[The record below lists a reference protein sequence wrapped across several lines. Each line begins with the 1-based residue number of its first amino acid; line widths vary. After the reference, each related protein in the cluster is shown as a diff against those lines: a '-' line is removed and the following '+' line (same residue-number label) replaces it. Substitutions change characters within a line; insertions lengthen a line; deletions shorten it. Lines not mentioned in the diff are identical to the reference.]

1 MRASVKLLTSSVVA
15 AFMFFS
21 PFDHGVPKANAQ
33 IQDSNFSGGGAFQTS
48 SAQVVTN
55 QQKADAQPS
64 SDSLLRA
71 RQALAKGDVQTAAA
85 MVAKARQS
93 GSNFQNG
100 GDRPETIEQMIAR
113 QNQLVKD
120 MRTADANTY
129 NSSASSFLLDQAEG
143 LIKYGDFETAEML
156 ALQAK
161 KFPVQSAPGQRSA
174 DLVLQ
179 QIQNARGSQA
189 STSANSNGLAKQ
201 EASRLIAQAQMALAK
216 NDLQAARS
224 LTDKAMALNVP
235 ESAFGTGEAL
245 PWELDLKVRQAMERA
260 SQTNQAAFV
269 SNQPQNKGIVARAD
283 YAPTNDNS
291 RNVPASTFSQPNRA
305 MQLYQSGVDALA
317 MNRQEEAK
325 RYFEM
330 ALNSGQP
337 LDPQAKQ
344 KIKSHLASAQTG
356 NATSTPTVGGQDE
369 VIDDQANSLRTQVQ
383 RLIFREFAVADNM
396 MNNRNPRGAVQHLQQ
411 LRAQVEQSGLQGN
424 AKQQLLNV
432 VDKEINTVNSF
443 IERNIATIQNDEIN
457 RMRLDEVN
465 QRNTERWAM
474 QNKIQNM
481 VADFNRLVEE
491 ERYAEAR
498 ILADQAFDLAPEMAE
513 VVVMKEKAGVLY
525 YKDRS
530 DQISENKAFHFMRQL
545 NEVDGMVG
553 DTTVGD
559 PIRFNDPNSWAEL
572 SQRRLEKVE
581 ARKYDSP
588 QEARIWNLL
597 RRERV
602 QGNFENTPL
611 VQVMATFSQQLGVN
625 IIFDERALQAEGV
638 PVDKPTTL
646 SLANPI
652 TLESAMN
659 IVLKNLGLT
668 YVVEDEVIKVTNKD
682 GQQEELIDRV
692 LYIGDLIVPVNNF
705 NNPTPW
711 TFASP
716 NRGMYPDGSLQGGNQ
731 FAGTVPMA
739 TPQVQNVS
747 NQTAVGMGRQM
758 MGLPNAPGLQGAPG
772 YAYAGSGQT
781 RIPDPIYTHRG
792 PQQLPGGVT
801 RADFDDLINLI
812 QETIAPDTWEQN
824 GGTGRM
830 APFPSNLSL
839 VVTQTQQVHDQIQD
853 LLERLRE
860 LNDVQIVIEVRFITL
875 QDNFFE
881 RIGVDFDFQI
891 EEGSDLPLNQVIPDR
906 LSGGSQIVGRDTI
919 QSDGFIPTA
928 DLDLQFVNE
937 SFASAVPQFGGFDPN
952 TAANFGFAILSDI
965 EVYFL
970 LQASKGN
977 TRTNITQAPT
987 VTLFNGQAATVNDQ
1001 SQRPFVTSI
1010 IPVVGDFAAA
1020 QMPVITILPEGTS
1033 LNVQATASADRRFVR
1048 LNLVP
1053 FFSQIDDVDTFTFDG
1068 RRSTR
1073 TSSDAVDEDDP
1084 AADLGEDEV
1093 IIEQEGTTVQL
1104 PVLSFTTVNTA
1115 VSVPDGGTVLL
1126 GGIKRF
1132 SEGRN
1137 ERGVPF
1143 LSSVPYVNRLFKNVG
1158 IGRETSSL
1166 MMMVTPRII
1175 IQAEEEEDQVGSPGG
1190 N

>member
-1 MRASVKLLTSSVVA
+1 MRASVKLLTNSVVA
-15 AFMFFS
+15 ALMFIS

-48 SAQVVTN
+48 SARIDVN
-55 QQKADAQPS
+55 QQQAGQPS
-64 SDSLLRA
+64 SQEQSQAASNALLQA
-71 RQALAKGDVQTAAA
+71 RQALAKGDVQTATE
-85 MVAKARQS
+85 MVQKARQT
-93 GSNFQNG
+93 GFNFQNAA
-100 GDRPETIEQMIAR
+100 DRPEIIEQMIAR
-113 QNQLVKD
+113 QSDLVKQ
-120 MRTADANTY
+120 MRSGDAKTY
-129 NSSASSFLLDQAEG
+129 NSNAAAFLLDQAEG
-143 LIKYGDFETAEML
+143 LLNYGDFGTAEQVAL
-156 ALQAK
+156 AAK
-161 KFPVQSAPGQRSA
+161 QFPVQSQPGQRTA

-179 QIQNARGSQA
+179 KIQQVRGTQA
-189 STSANSNGLAKQ
+189 TTAANPSAMAKK
-201 EASRLIAQAQMALAK
+201 EASRLVAQAQMALSK
-216 NDLQAARS
+216 NDVQAARS
-224 LTDKAMALNVP
+224 LTDQALALNVP
-235 ESAFGTGEAL
+235 DSAFGTGEAR
-245 PWELDLKVRQAMERA
+245 PWELDLKVREAMKRA
-260 SQTNQAAFV
+260 SQASFAGNQ
-269 SNQPQNKGIVARAD
+269 QQNGNVAQAN
-283 YAPTNDNS
+283 YAPGNDQT
-291 RNVPASTFSQPNRA
+291 RNVPASTNSQPTNRA
-305 MQLYQSGVDALA
+305 MDLYQSGCDALA
-317 MNRQEEAK
+317 MNKPAEAK

-330 ALNSGQP
+330 ALNSGQQ

-344 KIKSHLASAQTG
+344 KIQSHLTSFN
-356 NATSTPTVGGQDE
+356 NAGAPTIGGQDE
-369 VIDDQANSLRTQVQ
+369 TIDDQANSLRTQVQ
-383 RLIFREFAVADNM
+383 RMIFREFAVSERM
-396 MNNRNPRGAVQHLQQ
+396 MNNRDPRGAVQHLQQ
-411 LRAQVEQSGLQGN
+411 LRMKVEQSGLQGN

-432 VDKEINTVNSF
+432 VDRELNTVKTF
-443 IERNIATIQNDEIN
+443 IDRNISQIQNDEIN
-457 RMRLDEVN
+457 KMRLDQVHRDQE
-465 QRNTERWAM
+465 AKLAL
-474 QNKIQNM
+474 QNRIQSM
-481 VADFNRLVEE
+481 VSDFNHLVEE
-491 ERYAEAR
+491 ERYAEAQ
-498 ILADQAFDLAPEMAE
+498 ILADQAFDLAPNMPE
-513 VVVMKEKAGVLY
+513 VVVLKEKAAVLY
-525 YKDRS
+525 NVERNEMLREGRERS
-530 DQISENKAFHFMRQL
+530 FLRSLSEADEAAIQNTH
-545 NEVDGMVG
+545 VS
-553 DTTVGD
+553 D

-572 SQRRLEKVE
+572 SRRRLEKE
-581 ARKYDSP
+581 AARKYDSP
-588 QEARIWNLL
+588 QEARIWNSL
-597 RRERV
+597 RREQV
-602 QGNFENTPL
+602 QANFENTPL
-611 VQVMATFSQQLGVN
+611 IQVMATFSQQLGVN

-652 TLESAMN
+652 SLESAMN

-682 GQQEELIDRV
+682 GQQEELEERV
-692 LYIGDLIVPVNNF
+692 LYIGDLVVPVNNF
-705 NNPTPW
+705 SNPVPM
-711 TFASP
+711 TFMSP
-716 NRGMYPDGSLQGGNQ
+716 NQGMYPDGSLQGGMQ
-731 FAGTVPMA
+731 FSGSMPMQA
-739 TPQVQNVS
+739 AQVQNVS
-747 NQTAVGMGRQM
+747 QQTAVGMGRQM
-758 MGLPNAPGLQGAPG
+758 LPGMQGLPGG
-772 YAYAGSGQT
+772 YPLVQGSGQT
-781 RIPDPIYTHRG
+781 RIPQPMYTRQG

-881 RIGVDFDFQI
+881 RIGVDFDFQVND
-891 EEGSDLPLNQVIPDR
+891 GTDLPLNQVIPDT
-906 LSGGSQIVGRDTI
+906 LPGSVIVGRDGI

-987 VTLFNGQAATVNDQ
+987 VTLFNGQAATINDQ

-1033 LNVQATASADRRFVR
+1033 LNVQATASSDRRFVR
-1048 LNLVP
+1048 MNLVP

-1068 RRSTR
+1068 RRTTR

-1084 AADLGEDEV
+1084 AADLDEDEV

-1175 IQAEEEEDQVGSPGG
+1175 IQAEEEEDQVGVTG